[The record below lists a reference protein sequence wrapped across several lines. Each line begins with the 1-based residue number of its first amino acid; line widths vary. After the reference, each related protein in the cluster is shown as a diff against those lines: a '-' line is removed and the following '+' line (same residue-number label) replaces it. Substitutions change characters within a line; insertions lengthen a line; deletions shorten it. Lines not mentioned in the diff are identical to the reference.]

1 MNKLVNIG
9 FGNVVN
15 AGKIIGIISPEAA
28 PIKRLVQTAKDNG
41 MAIDATCGRR
51 TKAVIVTD
59 SGHLI
64 LSSLLPETIAGRV
77 NPKETESVDA
87 HEVFSANEQQKILEV
102 NG

>member
-1 MNKLVNIG
+1 MIPKRGITLNRLINIG

-15 AGKIIGIISPEAA
+15 SSKIIGVISPDAA
-28 PIKRLVQTAKDNG
+28 PVKRMVQTAKDTG

-64 LSSLLPETIAGRV
+64 LSSLHPETIAGRV
-77 NPKETESVDA
+77 NLFYEDNPNISLSKQD
-87 HEVFSANEQQKILEV
+87 
-102 NG
+102 

>member
-1 MNKLVNIG
+1 MNKLVNVG

-15 AGKIIGIISPEAA
+15 SSKIISIISPEAA
-28 PIKRLVQTAKDNG
+28 PIKRMVQAAKDLG

-51 TKAVIVTD
+51 TKAVIVTE

-77 NPKETESVDA
+77 NQKEISESQESVSID
-87 HEVFSANEQQKILEV
+87 
-102 NG
+102 

>member
-1 MNKLVNIG
+1 MNKLVNVG

-15 AGKIIGIISPEAA
+15 ASKIIGIISPDAA
-28 PIKRLVQTAKDNG
+28 PIKRIVQTAKDNG

-77 NPKETESVDA
+77 NPKEVEVIDT
-87 HEVFSANEQQKILEV
+87 HETFPEE
-102 NG
+102 

>member
-1 MNKLVNIG
+1 MNRLINIG

-15 AGKIIGIISPEAA
+15 SNKIIGIISPDAA
-28 PIKRLVQTAKDNG
+28 PIKRMVQTAKDTG

-64 LSSLLPETIAGRV
+64 LSSLLPDTIAGRV
-77 NPKETESVDA
+77 NQFYEEHQDMNSGKYD
-87 HEVFSANEQQKILEV
+87 H
-102 NG
+102 

>member
-1 MNKLVNIG
+1 LNRLINIG

-15 AGKIIGIISPEAA
+15 SGKIVSIISPDAA
-28 PIKRLVQTAKDNG
+28 PVKRMVQTAKDTG

-59 SGHLI
+59 SGHII

-77 NPKETESVDA
+77 NQFYEDNYQDS
-87 HEVFSANEQQKILEV
+87 N
-102 NG
+102 

>member
-1 MNKLVNIG
+1 LNRLINIG

-15 AGKIIGIISPEAA
+15 SGKIVSIISPDAA
-28 PIKRLVQTAKDNG
+28 PVKRMVQTAKDTG

-59 SGHLI
+59 SGHII

-77 NPKETESVDA
+77 NQYYDENQED
-87 HEVFSANEQQKILEV
+87 N
-102 NG
+102 N

>member
-1 MNKLVNIG
+1 LNKLVNIG

-15 AGKIIGIISPEAA
+15 SSKIIGIISPEAA
-28 PIKRLVQTAKDNG
+28 PIKRMVQTAKDTG

-51 TKAVIVTD
+51 TKAVIVTE

-77 NPKETESVDA
+77 NQKELSDNQESFPID
-87 HEVFSANEQQKILEV
+87 
-102 NG
+102 

>member
-1 MNKLVNIG
+1 MNKLVNVG

-15 AGKIIGIISPEAA
+15 SSKIIGIISPEAA
-28 PIKRLVQTAKDNG
+28 PIKRLVQTAKDTG

-51 TKAVIVTD
+51 TKAEIVTE

-77 NPKETESVDA
+77 NQKEVSDNSDA
-87 HEVFSANEQQKILEV
+87 VE
-102 NG
+102 

>member
-1 MNKLVNIG
+1 MNKLVNVG

-15 AGKIIGIISPEAA
+15 SSKIIGIISPEAA
-28 PIKRLVQTAKDNG
+28 PIKRLVQTAKDTG

-51 TKAVIVTD
+51 TKAVIVTE

-77 NPKETESVDA
+77 NQKEMSDNTDA
-87 HEVFSANEQQKILEV
+87 VE
-102 NG
+102 

>member
-1 MNKLVNIG
+1 MNKLVNVG

-15 AGKIIGIISPEAA
+15 SSKIIGIISPEAA
-28 PIKRLVQTAKDNG
+28 PIKRMVQTAKDTG

-51 TKAVIVTD
+51 TKAVIVTE

-77 NPKETESVDA
+77 NQKEVSDNTDA
-87 HEVFSANEQQKILEV
+87 VE
-102 NG
+102 

>member
-1 MNKLVNIG
+1 MNKLVNVG

-15 AGKIIGIISPEAA
+15 SNKIIGIISPEAA
-28 PIKRLVQTAKDNG
+28 PIKRMVQIAKDTG

-51 TKAVIVTD
+51 TKAVIVTE

-77 NPKETESVDA
+77 NQKEVSDNQDA
-87 HEVFSANEQQKILEV
+87 VSSD
-102 NG
+102 

>member
-1 MNKLVNIG
+1 MVKLVNIG

-15 AGKIIGIISPEAA
+15 SSKIISIISPEAA
-28 PIKRLVQTAKDNG
+28 PIKRMVQNAKDSG

-64 LSSLLPETIAGRV
+64 LSSLLPETIAARV
-77 NPKETESVDA
+77 N
-87 HEVFSANEQQKILEV
+87 QKD
-102 NG
+102 NGNGVELAAE

>member
-1 MNKLVNIG
+1 MNKLVNVG

-15 AGKIIGIISPEAA
+15 ASKIIGIISPDAA
-28 PIKRLVQTAKDNG
+28 PIKRMVQAAKDNG

-59 SGHLI
+59 GGHLI

-77 NPKETESVDA
+77 NPKEAGVIDT
-87 HEVFSANEQQKILEV
+87 HEAFPEQ
-102 NG
+102 